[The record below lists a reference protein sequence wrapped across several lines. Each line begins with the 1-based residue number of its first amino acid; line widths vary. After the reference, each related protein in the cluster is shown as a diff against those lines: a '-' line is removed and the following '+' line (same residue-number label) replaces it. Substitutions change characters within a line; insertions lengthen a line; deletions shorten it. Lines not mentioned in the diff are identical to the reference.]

1 MSLPAGPSPASPP
14 ARPGWHPPA
23 LLGALAL
30 LAWAAPLAAEP
41 GTIYGPDPARWAP
54 KDFSIVQDD
63 QGWYHAYYILTNQ
76 TPGLDYHWNERRF
89 GHSRTPDLVNW
100 AFVDS
105 SFAVR
110 PDGWDRDHLW
120 APSLLRDA
128 GGTYWMFYTGVGDV
142 LVQLS
147 PPRFEPRLQSIGAAF
162 SSDLVNW
169 TRLDDPVYDCSMP
182 GWSLCNAQIVNGGDF
197 RDPFVMPDPAEPA
210 ERWLMYFVAHYAD
223 GYEPAGAKPDPWHN
237 AYVLGAAAASTADP
251 TGWSD
256 AGSIPSTYR
265 SSYSY
270 YGSKLGSDRVESPHL
285 FDHAGLWY
293 LVFTPDPTK
302 RLIVMTASDPL
313 GPFTFLGNLDSLL
326 ARDTEAWF
334 ASETFRQRYPDGT
347 SDDYFACVSD
357 EGSARHIEIHQIQW
371 GADGRFTL
379 VDPIRVFGLE
389 WSTTTVEEGK
399 TATLLFHLANYDT
412 VTRMVHLQVQ
422 EVDERG
428 VRRPVDAAR
437 VGLPASVPVVERSWA
452 GGWPAMTYALN
463 PRVDP
468 DDPDGV
474 PSSTSF
480 VVGFRGVE
488 SGVLTVRVRGG
499 NGDSDRHE
507 DDPLAARGDGGPGS
521 GAALEVVRGASAAPE
536 LRVSLAAPGPA
547 RLELFDTSGRRVRV
561 LLDGALPAGATA
573 AAWDGRDLRGAAAP
587 AGLYLAR
594 LVTPSG
600 TRIARVALLR

>member
-1 MSLPAGPSPASPP
+1 MRLPAGPSAARPP
-14 ARPGWHPPA
+14 ARSGWRPLA
-23 LLGALAL
+23 ALGALAL
-30 LAWAAPLAAEP
+30 LAWAPPLAAEP
-41 GTIYGPDPARWAP
+41 GLLYAPDPARWAP

-63 QGWYHAYYILTNQ
+63 QGRYHAFYILTNL
-76 TPGLDYHWNERRF
+76 TSGLDYHWNERRF
-89 GHSRTPDLVNW
+89 GHSRSPDLVNW

-105 SFAVR
+105 GFAVR

-128 GGTYWMFYTGVGDV
+128 GGRYWMFYTGVGDV
-142 LVQLS
+142 LVQVS

-162 SSDLVNW
+162 SSDLSNW

-182 GWSLCNAQIVNGGDF
+182 GWSLCNAQLVNGGDF
-197 RDPFVMPDPAEPA
+197 RDPFVMPDPAQPA

-223 GYEPAGAKPDPWHN
+223 GYAPAGAKPDPWHN

-256 AGSIPSTYR
+256 AGAIPSTYR

-270 YGSKLGSDRVESPHL
+270 YGSKLGSDRIESPHL

-334 ASETFRQRYPDGT
+334 ASDVFRQRYADGT

-357 EGSARHIEIHQIQW
+357 EGSARRIEIRQIQW

-379 VDPIRVFGLE
+379 VDPIRVFRLE
-389 WSTTTVEEGK
+389 WTTTTVEEGG
-399 TATLLFHLANYDT
+399 TATLRFYLANYDT
-412 VTRMVHLQVQ
+412 VTRLAHLQV
-422 EVDERG
+422 EELDGRG
-428 VRRPVDAAR
+428 GRWPVDAAR
-437 VGLPASVPVVERSWA
+437 VGLPAAVPVVKRTWA
-452 GGWPAMTYALN
+452 GGWPAMTYAFAAL
-463 PRVDP
+463 VDP
-468 DDPDGV
+468 DDPDGD
-474 PSSTSF
+474 PTSTSF
-480 VVGFRGVE
+480 VVKFRGVE
-488 SGVLTVRVRGG
+488 SGVLTVRVRGVS
-499 NGDSDRHE
+499 GDLDRHTG
-507 DDPLAARGDGGPGS
+507 DPLAARGDGGPRPGTT
-521 GAALEVVRGASAAPE
+521 LEVVRGPSALPG
-536 LRVSLAAPGPA
+536 LRVTLVSAEPA

-561 LLDGALPAGATA
+561 LLDGALPAGVTSAV
-573 AAWDGRDLRGAAAP
+573 WDGSDLRGAAAP
-587 AGLYLAR
+587 PGLYLAR

-600 TRIARVALLR
+600 TRVARVALLR